1 MSCVWGECCGWLLR
15 VWEVG
20 AVEKEGGGGFKRRD
34 GEDVDGG
41 GGVGGFDVCVEEVH
55 DLVEDEGVDV

>member
-1 MSCVWGECCGWLLR
+1 M
-15 VWEVG
+15 WEVG